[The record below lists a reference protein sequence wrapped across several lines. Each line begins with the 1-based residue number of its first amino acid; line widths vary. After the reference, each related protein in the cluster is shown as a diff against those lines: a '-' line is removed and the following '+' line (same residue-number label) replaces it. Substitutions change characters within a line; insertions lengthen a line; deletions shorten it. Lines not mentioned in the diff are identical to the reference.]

1 MSTPDAA
8 LTSVAVRPGAV
19 ADIVEALPPRLRK
32 RLDGAVEKLLARPV
46 TRDGDTVRIAVDDDA
61 DLTLNAPGGVVRTAE
76 DVVCACL
83 LAPSCLHRAAAV
95 SALTVEL
102 DDDLNLEADEDTV
115 AAANA
120 GAASAG
126 GAAEPDGASPD
137 EGDGSAESGEVR
149 QSHTAGGRPDA
160 RDEPSPL
167 NPRRGGPRAKS
178 DDHTGARAAPG
189 MPTATA
195 VATASAPGTDTGT
208 RVGTGTGTATG
219 NGTATEIT
227 PAQHAAAHTLWKAA
241 ALVLDA
247 GIPGAGAVQQAELLR
262 AAHSAKLAGLHRGAA
277 AAVSV
282 TTALRAARADDPAHR
297 LPDLAE
303 ALRELLDTA
312 DQLASPSAAAEL
324 LGTARQAYTHS
335 GSLRLYGLF
344 SEPLRTA
351 SGHAGVVTYTVGP
364 DGALRTVSDVMPGTP
379 ERIAGAAARAVR
391 MGDTAL
397 DHHALTRAGLMVS
410 GATESPTGRLGAGA
424 SVRAVSASGA
434 AWDADPLAA
443 LWAEPPSAQVARVL
457 RARELPADARRAGA
471 ELLFLD
477 VEILGPVAASLA
489 SGRGDRVAARCLRTG
504 TPVQL
509 LVADDHPALAFRD
522 NLRLIASHRGLALR
536 LVGRLESGTEPAVRA
551 FAVAPAPT
559 THGPAAVL
567 TREGT
572 PAPEGHPVPVL
583 TLAPALKGRV
593 NLGLDRL
600 QRADF
605 TTARPAAVTTAAA
618 AARADS
624 GSADGSG
631 DISADPAPARTEHAG
646 PGDHSGVRPVAP
658 PAATVAP
665 PHVDEAPAYLV
676 HRQVERAV
684 AGGRPA
690 VALAGTLAR
699 DTARL
704 RRDGL
709 TTGADL
715 LEHLAASAADRG
727 RDVFGRLLP
736 ADTERLARA
745 WLATAA
751 YARAVDAAL
760 TAHAWGPPGEL

>member
-1 MSTPDAA
+1 MSTPDPA
-8 LTSVAVRPGAV
+8 LASVAVRPGAV

-32 RLDGAVEKLLARPV
+32 RLDGAVDKLLARPV

-61 DLTLNAPGGVVRTAE
+61 DLTLHAPGGVVRTADE
-76 DVVCACL
+76 VVCGCL

-95 SALTVEL
+95 SALTVAL
-102 DDDLNLEADEDTV
+102 DDDLDDGVDADGGADGD
-115 AAANA
+115 AAA
-120 GAASAG
+120 
-126 GAAEPDGASPD
+126 
-137 EGDGSAESGEVR
+137 EGDSSAEAAQVR
-149 QSHTAGGRPDA
+149 QSHTAGGQSDA
-160 RDEPSPL
+160 RDDSSPL
-167 NPRRGGPRAKS
+167 NPRGGGLREKS
-178 DDHTGARAAPG
+178 DDHTGTRATPG
-189 MPTATA
+189 TSAATATA
-195 VATASAPGTDTGT
+195 TATATPAA
-208 RVGTGTGTATG
+208 TAAIET
-219 NGTATEIT
+219 T

-303 ALRELLDTA
+303 SLRELLDTA
-312 DQLASPSAAAEL
+312 EQLASPSAAAGEL

-351 SGHAGVVTYTVGP
+351 SGHAGVVTYTLGP

-379 ERIAGAAARAVR
+379 DRIAGAAARAVR

-397 DHHALTRAGLMVS
+397 DHHALTRAGLLVS
-410 GATESPTGRLGAGA
+410 GATESATGRLGAGA

-434 AWDADPLAA
+434 DWNAEPLAA
-443 LWAEPPSAQVARVL
+443 LWAEAPSAQVARVL

-477 VEILGPVAASLA
+477 VEILGPIAASLA

-509 LVADDHPALAFRD
+509 LVADDHPALAYRD

-536 LVGRLESGTEPAVRA
+536 LIGRLEPGTEPAVRA
-551 FAVAPAPT
+551 LAIAPAPRT
-559 THGPAAVL
+559 D
-567 TREGT
+567 
-572 PAPEGHPVPVL
+572 APEAAPVPVL
-583 TLAPALKGRV
+583 TLAPAVKGRI

-605 TTARPAAVTTAAA
+605 TVARPSAPAGAGSESADASADTSGDTSGDAADGTPAAA
-618 AARADS
+618 PS
-624 GSADGSG
+624 
-631 DISADPAPARTEHAG
+631 ARTEHAG
-646 PGDHSGVRPVAP
+646 PGDHSGVRPAAP

-665 PHVDEAPAYLV
+665 PDVDEAPAYLV

-704 RRDGL
+704 RHDGL

-736 ADTERLARA
+736 ADTDRLARA

-760 TAHAWGPPGEL
+760 TAHAWGPPGEV

>member
-1 MSTPDAA
+1 MSTPDVVLA
-8 LTSVAVRPGAV
+8 SVAVRPGVV

-32 RLDGAVEKLLARPV
+32 RLDGAVDKLLARPI

-95 SALTVEL
+95 SALTVSL
-102 DDDLNLEADEDTV
+102 DDDPDDAPDD
-115 AAANA
+115 AA
-120 GAASAG
+120 GAADAG
-126 GAAEPDGASPD
+126 PDPTVVDGPSTAETPKVGQSP
-137 EGDGSAESGEVR
+137 G
-149 QSHTAGGRPDA
+149 AGGRPNA
-160 RDEPSPL
+160 RAATTPL
-167 NPRRGGPRAKS
+167 NPQVGGPDEKS
-178 DDHTGARAAPG
+178 DDR
-189 MPTATA
+189 TAT
-195 VATASAPGTDTGT
+195 
-208 RVGTGTGTATG
+208 
-219 NGTATEIT
+219 T

-282 TTALRAARADDPAHR
+282 TTALRAARAEDPAHR
-297 LPDLAE
+297 LLDLAE
-303 ALRELLDTA
+303 SLRELLDTA
-312 DQLASPSAAAEL
+312 DQLTSSAASAEL
-324 LGTARQAYTHS
+324 LGTARQAYAHS

-344 SEPLRTA
+344 TEPLRTA
-351 SGHAGVVTYTVGP
+351 SGHAGVVTYTLGP

-379 ERIAGAAARAVR
+379 DRIAGAAARAVR

-397 DHHALTRAGLMVS
+397 DHHALTRAGLLVS
-410 GATESPTGRLGAGA
+410 GATESATGRLGAGA

-434 AWDADPLAA
+434 AWHAEPLAA
-443 LWAEPPSAQVARVL
+443 LWAEPPSVQVARVL

-477 VEILGPVAASLA
+477 VEILGPIAASAA
-489 SGRGDRVAARCLRTG
+489 SGQGDRVAARCLGTG

-509 LVADDHPALAFRD
+509 LVADDHPALAYRD
-522 NLRLIASHRGLALR
+522 NMRLIAGHRGLALR
-536 LVGRLESGTEPAVRA
+536 LIGRLEPGADTAVRVL
-551 FAVAPAPT
+551 AVAPAPT
-559 THGPAAVL
+559 PDVPATDIPTSDTPTSDAAAPTPTPDTSTPDTAIDTSAPVTPAADSPAESPGHSP
-567 TREGT
+567 TAAGT
-572 PAPEGHPVPVL
+572 PVL

-605 TTARPAAVTTAAA
+605 TGPA
-618 AARADS
+618 
-624 GSADGSG
+624 
-631 DISADPAPARTEHAG
+631 EHAATAG
-646 PGDHSGVRPVAP
+646 HTGVRPSP
-658 PAATVAP
+658 PPTATLAP
-665 PHVDEAPAYLV
+665 PHTDEAPVYLV

-709 TTGADL
+709 STGADL

-736 ADTERLARA
+736 ADTDRLARA
-745 WLATAA
+745 WLATAG

-760 TAHAWGPPGEL
+760 TARAWGPPGEL